1 MNARPRMSTHEKSQ
15 EKRRQIL
22 ESAERV
28 FARKGFDGANMREI
42 AAAAGVNKFMLYYHF
57 EDKQTLFERVLE
69 AITRPVFRKLTDTI
83 DGAASLEQAIGD
95 VYDLYARLFAK
106 NGGRLRSFM
115 AREIAAGAPRSTTL
129 FKLRLPA
136 IFDHLAPKI
145 AEDRGRGTLPERQL
159 ARAVIEIMVS
169 IVSRFLMQ
177 PLLTDAMVAQQLS
190 PADRDVK
197 EQAVQFILGGVRA
210 SIGATILTQTHN

>member
-1 MNARPRMSTHEKSQ
+1 MNARPRMSTHEKAQ
-15 EKRRQIL
+15 ENRRQIL

-57 EDKQTLFERVLE
+57 EDKQTLFDRVLE
-69 AITRPVFRKLTDTI
+69 AISRPVFRKLTDTI

-115 AREIAAGAPRSTTL
+115 AREIAAGAPRASKL
-129 FKLRLPA
+129 FKLRLPE
-136 IFDHLAPKI
+136 IFDHWAPKI
-145 AEDRGRGTLPERQL
+145 EEDLGRGPLPERQL
-159 ARAVIEIMVS
+159 ALAVMNIMVS

-177 PLLTDAMVAQQLS
+177 PLLTEVMAAQQLF

-210 SIGATILTQTHN
+210 SIGTTVLTQTHN